1 MRILLDTD
9 VCLDFVLERQPFFV
23 EAKEIFKAIAQ
34 NKVEPFIASI
44 TIINIYYFGKK
55 EKGRNFA
62 LQEVQKLL
70 QLVEICPVNSN
81 ILHQALLSPVTDYED
96 AVQCE
101 SAIAE
106 NLDAIVTRNTKDFAN
121 SPILIYSPTEFLKQI

>member
-1 MRILLDTD
+1 M
-9 VCLDFVLERQPFFV
+9 
-23 EAKEIFKAIAQ
+23 
-34 NKVEPFIASI
+34 
-44 TIINIYYFGKK
+44 
-55 EKGRNFA
+55 
-62 LQEVQKLL
+62 QEVQKLL